1 MKKVIDF
8 LRMGFTFRKRKP
20 VKTLRMEV
28 FLNNVV
34 TSQCFAKMS
43 LQEKLLSLGKLI
55 ELFHKDY
62 GFTPK
67 ALENLVK
74 SLNRKLNKEMLALWQ
89 ESYTTYFDSRKT
101 A

>member
-1 MKKVIDF
+1 
-8 LRMGFTFRKRKP
+8 
-20 VKTLRMEV
+20 MEV

-67 ALENLVK
+67 ALERLVK
-74 SLNRKLNKEMLALWQ
+74 SLNNKLNKEMLALWQ
-89 ESYTTYFDSRKT
+89 QSYTAYFDSAK
-101 A
+101 